1 MYVMSSLPK
10 HQQSVAG
17 GIFNTAAKLA
27 LSIGLGITTAIFDGL
42 TYADPSAPSTDTTG
56 LSDAQIIRPYHAVWW
71 FGTASAGCSLLIVWG
86 LKLGTQG
93 GIPIDTS
100 PEVDFGLKEK
110 SDAMFAL
117 QDSPVEPRIR
127 DEKREIRG

>member
-1 MYVMSSLPK
+1 MSSLPK

-27 LSIGLGITTAIFDGL
+27 LTIGLGITTAIFDGL
-42 TYADPSAPSTDTTG
+42 TYASPSSPSTDTTG
-56 LSDAQIIRPYHAVWW
+56 LSDEQIIRPYHAVWW
-71 FGTASAGCSLLIVWG
+71 FATASAGSSLLIVWG

-93 GIPIDTS
+93 GIPVNAS

-110 SDAMFAL
+110 PETMFAL
-117 QDSPVEPRIR
+117 QESTVELGIR
-127 DEKREIRG
+127 DEKIGIRG

>member
-17 GIFNTAAKLA
+17 GIFNTATKLA
-27 LSIGLGITTAIFDGL
+27 LTMGLGISTAIFDGL
-42 TYADPSAPSTDTTG
+42 TYANPSAPSTDTTG

-71 FGTASAGCSLLIVWG
+71 FATASAGSSLLIVWG

-93 GIPIDTS
+93 HIQVNAF

-110 SDAMFAL
+110 SETIPL
-117 QDSPVEPRIR
+117 QERPVKPGVR
-127 DEKREIRG
+127 DEKI

>member
-27 LSIGLGITTAIFDGL
+27 LTIGLGITTAIFDGL
-42 TYADPSAPSTDTTG
+42 TYASPSSPSTDTTG
-56 LSDAQIIRPYHAVWW
+56 LSDEQIIRPYHAVWW
-71 FGTASAGCSLLIVWG
+71 FATASAGSSLLIVWA

-93 GIPIDTS
+93 GIPVNAP
-100 PEVDFGLKEK
+100 PEVNFGLKEK
-110 SDAMFAL
+110 PETMFAL
-117 QDSPVEPRIR
+117 QESSAEPGVR
-127 DEKREIRG
+127 DEKIGIRG

>member
-17 GIFNTAAKLA
+17 GIFNTATKLA
-27 LSIGLGITTAIFDGL
+27 LTMGLGITTAIFDGL
-42 TYADPSAPSTDTTG
+42 TYASPSSPSTDTTG
-56 LSDAQIIRPYHAVWW
+56 LSNEQIIRPYHAVWW

-93 GIPIDTS
+93 GITANTY
-100 PEVDFGLKEK
+100 PEVDFGLKGK
-110 SDAMFAL
+110 SETMFAL
-117 QDSPVEPRIR
+117 QERPVEQGTR
-127 DEKREIRG
+127 DEKVEMCG

>member
-27 LSIGLGITTAIFDGL
+27 WTMGLGITTAIFDGL
-42 TYADPSAPSTDTTG
+42 SAARPPASSTDTMG
-56 LSDAQIIRPYHAVWW
+56 LTDAQIIHPYHAVWW
-71 FGTASAGCSLLIVWG
+71 FATASAGSSLLIVWA

-93 GIPIDTS
+93 DFSANTS
-100 PEVDFGLKEK
+100 LEVIFGSEQKLET
-110 SDAMFAL
+110 AVL
-117 QDSPVEPRIR
+117 
-127 DEKREIRG
+127 DEKMEVR

>member
-27 LSIGLGITTAIFDGL
+27 LTIGLGITTAIFDGL
-42 TYADPSAPSTDTTG
+42 TYASPSSPSTDTTG
-56 LSDAQIIRPYHAVWW
+56 LSDEQIIRPYHAVWW
-71 FGTASAGCSLLIVWG
+71 FATASAGSSLLIVWG

-93 GIPIDTS
+93 GIPVNAS

-110 SDAMFAL
+110 PETMFAL
-117 QDSPVEPRIR
+117 QESTVELGIR
-127 DEKREIRG
+127 DEKIGIRG